1 MSVDN
6 GMFGYTNTYMYNPSV
21 TVFDKCI
28 FVQYKKVGTRY
39 ISGIASYPQ
48 NESVDCHQL
57 ELFFETNPSFG
68 MNLDLET
75 HTIKGSLFDYYVYTS
90 FDILHNQHEI
100 SKFKKFTSN
109 KEFLEYSK
117 VNNFTEFCFENPRDL
132 YFVVRNP
139 VERFLSGT
147 IQILLSATTDL
158 IIDEKTREE
167 IKFFTK
173 INDRQLKDA
182 MKVFQNA
189 KSDVNAL
196 SEIPN
201 KILFPIFEYFIE
213 KKWDLLFQ
221 DVHTENYLHHFK
233 RWIHDIKDKNKL
245 KIIDISQF
253 SSDKSKEFIKNLRT
267 DFNDK
272 RSFKLIE
279 LFKSSNKKIY
289 EDFLENY
296 AMKNLS
302 FLNYLKTE
310 VQIYSSLVNSK
321 FFVDLSDKK

>member
-1 MSVDN
+1 
-6 GMFGYTNTYMYNPSV
+6 MYNPSV

-57 ELFFETNPSFG
+57 ELFFVTNPDFG
-68 MNLDLET
+68 VNSDLET

-139 VERFLSGT
+139 IERFLSGA

-167 IKFFTK
+167 LKFFTK

-182 MKVFQNA
+182 IKVFQNA
-189 KSDVNAL
+189 NSDVSAL
-196 SEIPN
+196 SAIPN

-213 KKWDLLFQ
+213 KKWDLLFE

-253 SSDKSKEFIKNLRT
+253 SSDKSKEFIKSLRT
-267 DFNDK
+267 DFNDE
-272 RSFKLIE
+272 RSFELIE

-296 AMKNLS
+296 AMKNLA
-302 FLNYLKTE
+302 FFNYLKTE
-310 VQIYSSLVNSK
+310 TQIYSSLINSK
-321 FFVDLSDKK
+321 FFVDLKD

>member
-6 GMFGYTNTYMYNPSV
+6 GMFDYTNTYMYNPSV

-57 ELFFETNPSFG
+57 ELFFVTNPDFG
-68 MNLDLET
+68 VNSDLET

-139 VERFLSGT
+139 IERFLSGT

-167 IKFFTK
+167 LKFFTK

-182 MKVFQNA
+182 IKVFQNA
-189 KSDVNAL
+189 NSDVSAL
-196 SEIPN
+196 SAIPN

-213 KKWDLLFQ
+213 KKWDLLFE

-253 SSDKSKEFIKNLRT
+253 SSDKSKEFIKSLRT
-267 DFNDK
+267 DFNDE
-272 RSFKLIE
+272 RSFELIE

-296 AMKNLS
+296 AMKNLA
-302 FLNYLKTE
+302 FFNYLKTE
-310 VQIYSSLVNSK
+310 TQIYSSLINSK
-321 FFVDLSDKK
+321 FFVDLKD